1 MTDNICS
8 IPSAVNSCGDSY
20 FVGLARSEIFGRSV
34 DSACNILRLYSPLTC
49 QIYSYSVPVGV
60 FDFVPGE
67 PYLVI
72 FLAVFYLDVGG
83 IGECC
88 LVIFFFDRQTPVGI
102 FAIVFDDCI
111 FTVSADNSCGG
122 ICVYPAFAIGEFC
135 ISFYIFEIRR

>member
-1 MTDNICS
+1 M
-8 IPSAVNSCGDSY
+8 PV
-20 FVGLARSEIFGRSV
+20 IFC
-34 DSACNILRLYSPLTC
+34 ACTLPLTC
-49 QIYSYSVPVGV
+49 QIYSYSAPVGV
-60 FDFVPGE
+60 FDFVPDK

-88 LVIFFFDRQTPVGI
+88 LVIFFFDRQPPVGI

-135 ISFYIFEIRR
+135 ISFYIFEIFTDFKSFQIISISEHNTHICYLTCIKVA